1 MGKKKKLSPD
11 LDLRPLLTR
20 AMEAYELRI
29 ITQAIEKAAPGEEFD
44 APALVISLDE
54 IKGYVVPVYTVR
66 YRGEIIMRRF
76 PADLL
81 GTKFHYESPI
91 FNQD

>member
-20 AMEAYELRI
+20 VMEAYELRI
-29 ITQAIEKAAPGEEFD
+29 ISQAIEKAANGEEFD
-44 APALVISLDE
+44 APALVISRDE
-54 IKGYVVPVYTVR
+54 VKGCTTDIYTVR

-76 PADLL
+76 PADML
-81 GTKFHYESPI
+81 GTKYHYESPI
-91 FNQD
+91 FND

>member
-20 AMEAYELRI
+20 AMDAYELRVI
-29 ITQAIEKAAPGEEFD
+29 SQAIEKAAPGEEFD
-44 APALVISLDE
+44 AHALVISRDE
-54 IKGYVVPVYTVR
+54 VKGYTTDIYTVR

-76 PADLL
+76 PADML
-81 GTKFHYESPI
+81 GTKYRYESPI
-91 FNQD
+91 FND